1 MIDGWVTNLH
11 PIREGHLQHNIVRPF
26 FRLVGR
32 WCFAFWLVSLGNG
45 LPRVEPSK
53 LWSTSTIMWLK
64 KGDAS
69 EPEHET
75 GGPVML
81 SSSPLWL
88 VKNDWKLGP
97 SRVGGEG
104 RAFHLSPV
112 LFSAE
117 KSISISWGRGNLQS
131 SSFLLNSVYFAI
143 QKKEIWVLFILQ
155 WITKTMRLLFFAFKT
170 TVLLSVKSWHTD
182 TIWKKFVKWSIKVL
196 WTLFFWI

>member
-143 QKKEIWVLFILQ
+143 QKKRDMSFIYSAVNNEDHAPPFFCIQNYGFVVCKIMTYRYHLEEICEMV
-155 WITKTMRLLFFAFKT
+155 
-170 TVLLSVKSWHTD
+170 H
-182 TIWKKFVKWSIKVL
+182 
-196 WTLFFWI
+196 